1 MEIQRNSRQI
11 PSVPQYTAN
20 KQYSDLLYGYLQNI
34 SLMDESTGIRYIPKK
49 NIKYTEIAEAIGMTR
64 QTVSKR
70 FNDLVQQGLIYYN
83 EDQKTYTFLKLEKEL
98 ATLLPSETVRVLC
111 NTLKDRCLS
120 VLSYLLKT
128 YVQHGMNSCE
138 VNMDIIKTHVGLSTK
153 NRAKNNEVIKDIF
166 LILEKLGL
174 IKYHTEKVF
183 DSSSGGYK
191 TRYFLDYV
199 DNTINLEKC

>member
-1 MEIQRNSRQI
+1 MEILSNSRQI

-20 KQYSDLLYGYLQNI
+20 KQYSDLLYGYLQHI
-34 SLMDESTGIRYIPKK
+34 SLLDNATGIRYIPKK
-49 NIKYTEIAEAIGMTR
+49 NVKYTEIAEAIGMTR

-70 FNDLVQQGLIYYN
+70 FNDLIAQGLIYYN
-83 EDQKTYTFLKLEKEL
+83 EMQKTYTFLKLEKEL

-128 YVQHGMNSCE
+128 YIQHDMKSCE
-138 VNMDIIKTHVGLSTK
+138 VNMDIIKAHVGLSTK

-166 LILEKLGL
+166 LLLERLGL
-174 IKYHTEKVF
+174 IKYHIEKVF
-183 DSSSGGYK
+183 DASSGGYK
-191 TRYFLDYV
+191 TRYYLDFV